1 LSKIPSAT
9 GPIASATGRCLC
21 GAVSFTATEVDP
33 HMHVCHCGMCRRHA
47 GALTMSVHVGG
58 ITFKGESDI
67 LRYKSSDIA
76 ERGTCK
82 KCGSHLFY
90 HLFQPDMY
98 IMSIGAFDDQSKFTM
113 GGEIYIDSKPDAYA
127 FAGNHS
133 RETEHEFLKRIGVI
147 S

>member
-1 LSKIPSAT
+1 VTTIPSAT
-9 GPIASATGRCLC
+9 GKCLC

-33 HMHVCHCGMCRRHA
+33 HMHVCHCSMCRRHA
-47 GALTMSVHVGG
+47 GAPTMSVSVGG
-58 ITFKGESDI
+58 ITFQGEGDI
-67 LRYKSSDIA
+67 LRYKSSDFA

-127 FAGNHS
+127 FAGNHT

-147 S
+147 